1 MFASRRS
8 PRSLSNRG
16 VRVGQSD
23 RPALTPNLPL
33 CAQTGVGG
41 KVRAALTPGPSPA
54 LRAALTPSPS
64 PALRVALTPGPSP
77 ALRERGDLGGG
88 LGIVDRCQRRI
99 APAPLIPP
107 SSPTAWARTGAR
119 GKGRA
124 QSPPSSPT
132 AWERRGQGGGEGATS
147 PFLSRSAGEEG
158 GWGEGE
164 GDTHPLLTHKNEQNL
179 CNILTKYLYHG
190 ILLTGW

>member
-1 MFASRRS
+1 LGEGAGATSPFLSRS
-8 PRSLSNRG
+8 
-16 VRVGQSD
+16 VGEEG
-23 RPALTPNLPL
+23 A
-33 CAQTGVGG
+33 GG
-41 KVRAALTPGPSPA
+41 KVRAIPTPGPAPVA
-54 LRAALTPSPS
+54 WARTGARGKG
-64 PALRVALTPGPSP
+64 RVALTPGPSP

-124 QSPPSSPT
+124 QPPPSSPT

-164 GDTHPLLTHKNEQNL
+164 GDTHPLFTHKNEQNL
-179 CNILTKYLYHG
+179 CNILTKYLHHG